1 MGALVDLHLH
11 TTVSD
16 GRLTPSELV
25 TLVASKGLK
34 VVSVSDHDTT
44 DGLAEAYQA
53 AKQYPDLRIIPGI
66 ELSTDIP
73 GDEIHMLGYFIQYDD
88 ESFQSIL
95 QRFRE
100 GRLERGRLMVERLA
114 QHGIHIEWE
123 RVQEIAGEGSVG
135 RPHLALAMVEKGYFK
150 EPKDAFAEYLGRNG
164 LAYVEREKMT
174 PEEGVQMLARVG
186 GVAVLAHPAQL
197 VDLDSKVA
205 QLKAVGLMGIEV
217 HYAMYP
223 PETIQRLADVA
234 RRHGLI
240 PCGGSDY
247 HGLGNTGE
255 PLPGT
260 MGPPMETVERLEE
273 AAQKLSRTVR

>member
-273 AAQKLSRTVR
+273 AAQRLSRTAR

>member
-1 MGALVDLHLH
+1 
-11 TTVSD
+11 
-16 GRLTPSELV
+16 
-25 TLVASKGLK
+25 
-34 VVSVSDHDTT
+34 
-44 DGLAEAYQA
+44 
-53 AKQYPDLRIIPGI
+53 
-66 ELSTDIP
+66 
-73 GDEIHMLGYFIQYDD
+73 
-88 ESFQSIL
+88 
-95 QRFRE
+95 
-100 GRLERGRLMVERLA
+100 
-114 QHGIHIEWE
+114 
-123 RVQEIAGEGSVG
+123 
-135 RPHLALAMVEKGYFK
+135 MVEKGYFK

-273 AAQKLSRTVR
+273 AAQRLSRTAR